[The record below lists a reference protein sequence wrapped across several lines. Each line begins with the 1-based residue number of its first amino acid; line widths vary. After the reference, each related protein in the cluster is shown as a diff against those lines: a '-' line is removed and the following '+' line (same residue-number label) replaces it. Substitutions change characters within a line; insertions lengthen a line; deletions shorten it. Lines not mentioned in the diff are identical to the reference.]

1 MSKANVEIAD
11 GRLVVTNSQL
21 LSAFDPGSENKF
33 IGMSVGF
40 IAGAAVSAASMLT
53 KDSIDASDVASAVVT
68 TAACSYVG
76 YRAEDVLRGNTDIKT
91 FAGEVALVSAVS
103 QTSMSMM
110 GMAIFSKR
118 DKSKEYETEI

>member
-1 MSKANVEIAD
+1 MSKSNVEIAD

-33 IGMSVGF
+33 IGMGVGF

-103 QTSMSMM
+103 QTSMSVM
-110 GMAIFSKR
+110 GMAVFSKR
-118 DKSKEYETEI
+118 DKSEEYLTEL

>member
-1 MSKANVEIAD
+1 MSNDYFETQNKLDA
-11 GRLVVTNSQL
+11 GGGKL
-21 LSAFDPGSENKF
+21 LSASDSGSENTF
-33 IGMSVGF
+33 IGMGVGF

-53 KDSIDASDVASAVVT
+53 KDSIEASDVASAVVT

-103 QTSMSMM
+103 QTSLSMM
-110 GMAIFSKR
+110 AIGASK
-118 DKSKEYETEI
+118 DKSEVNISEL